1 MILSLIIP
9 ADCYP
14 LRFTYWGH
22 HFYLSGNVWKYF
34 HFCCNWCVVQI
45 IHFFFLEWYPLIET
59 LTLWSN
65 PTTLIWYSGIGFFT
79 PSYWPWNAK
88 KPFMFK
94 YYNSNLSTVL
104 RNWIESEEHQFTRC
118 QKPMVSLAYTYIM
131 TLSQLIS
138 FSLLQQFT
146 DHIKACSFS

>member
-45 IHFFFLEWYPLIET
+45 IHFFFSEMVTFNWDTYPLIKSHHFNMIFWHRLFHSII
-59 LTLWSN
+59 LTLKC
-65 PTTLIWYSGIGFFT
+65 
-79 PSYWPWNAK
+79 K
-88 KPFMFK
+88 KNPFMFK

-131 TLSQLIS
+131 TLSQQIS
-138 FSLLQQFT
+138 FSLLQII
-146 DHIKACSFS
+146 H